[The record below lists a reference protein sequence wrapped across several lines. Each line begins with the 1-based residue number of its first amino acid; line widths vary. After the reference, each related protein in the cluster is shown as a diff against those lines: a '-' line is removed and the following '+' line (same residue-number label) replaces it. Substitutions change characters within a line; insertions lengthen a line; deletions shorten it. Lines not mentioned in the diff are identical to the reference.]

1 MSKTKLVT
9 VAALAFMG
17 LVGAL
22 AGPLADSGR
31 DYTSV
36 PPAPSAVHQQLVG
49 NKITL
54 AKAIDIAQ
62 TQSKGLAHSATTKL
76 NDPTP
81 AIEVLVFSAD
91 KAEKVL
97 VDPESGSVISS
108 TAVPRF
114 PGEPVEGEPQKTD
127 SGLMYY
133 DIRAGDGAQPDRTS
147 SVTVHYTGWLTDGTK
162 FDSSVDRGQPIQF
175 GLSQVISGWT
185 EGVSGM
191 KVGGKRKL
199 IIPFNLAYGE
209 MGRPPRIPA
218 KATLIF
224 DIELLGTQPAPGA
237 TPAPPPQPR

>member
-22 AGPLADSGR
+22 AAPLA

-36 PPAPSAVHQQLVG
+36 PPAPATVHQQLVG

-54 AKAIDIAQ
+54 VKAIEIAQ

-81 AIEVLVFSAD
+81 AIEVVVYSAD

-97 VDPESGSVISS
+97 VDPQSGSVISS

-133 DIRAGDGAQPDRTS
+133 DIRAGDGAQPDRT
-147 SVTVHYTGWLTDGTK
+147 
-162 FDSSVDRGQPIQF
+162 
-175 GLSQVISGWT
+175 
-185 EGVSGM
+185 
-191 KVGGKRKL
+191 
-199 IIPFNLAYGE
+199 
-209 MGRPPRIPA
+209 
-218 KATLIF
+218 
-224 DIELLGTQPAPGA
+224 
-237 TPAPPPQPR
+237 